1 MKKLFSTYSITLL
14 ALIILSF
21 IFSIIIGTLYNLQI
35 LNTKGYYLAVNI
47 TAIVVFLSLGVFIGL
62 KVKNGGLIYGGI
74 FGIIYLLI
82 TVLIHYGILKESFE
96 FIDFITIFLRSILLP
111 IGSIIGVNLRK

>member
-47 TAIVVFLSLGVFIGL
+47 TAIVLFLSLGIFIGL

-74 FGIIYLLI
+74 FGVIYLLFTI
-82 TVLIHYGILKESFE
+82 LIHYVLLHEGFE
-96 FIDFITIFLRSILLP
+96 FTDFVTIIVRSILLP